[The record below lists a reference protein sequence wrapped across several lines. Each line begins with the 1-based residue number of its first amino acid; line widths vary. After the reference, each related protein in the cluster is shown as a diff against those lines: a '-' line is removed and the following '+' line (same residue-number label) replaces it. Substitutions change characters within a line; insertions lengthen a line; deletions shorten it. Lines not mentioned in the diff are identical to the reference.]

1 MHVLLK
7 NQQNGWYMLTFL
19 RHDFFLPQYKMF
31 LKYLDAKNVLIFSM
45 FLAVL
50 RLDLNKK
57 ITFFIDPYT

>member
-1 MHVLLK
+1 
-7 NQQNGWYMLTFL
+7 
-19 RHDFFLPQYKMF
+19 MF

-57 ITFFIDPYT
+57 ITFFSLTLTPKNVLNC